1 MKISYFYSAK
11 VTCEYKMD
19 NGRPVPI
26 RVHTIVISTQ
36 HSEDITQ
43 EEIQVS
49 SPLLLP
55 RQCGH
60 MLPFLLINYIE
71 TTFGA
76 CDQARGARGVL
87 GRQNRLPLEPL
98 GTYIHTYNTQDQPSD
113 RSYFLGSLRHRRPAR
128 RCRFDWAKDHHRHLW
143 RLGSPRRRSL
153 LRKGH
158 HQG

>member
-1 MKISYFYSAK
+1 
-11 VTCEYKMD
+11 MD

-60 MLPFLLINYIE
+60 MLPFLLMNDIE

-98 GTYIHTYNTQDQPSD
+98 GTYIHTYIHRWALTCPIVITFRVASSSEARTAMPVWLAERSSSTPMAAGEPTAEEPSPE
-113 RSYFLGSLRHRRPAR
+113 RTLP
-128 RCRFDWAKDHHRHLW
+128 
-143 RLGSPRRRSL
+143 RLG
-153 LRKGH
+153 
-158 HQG
+158 